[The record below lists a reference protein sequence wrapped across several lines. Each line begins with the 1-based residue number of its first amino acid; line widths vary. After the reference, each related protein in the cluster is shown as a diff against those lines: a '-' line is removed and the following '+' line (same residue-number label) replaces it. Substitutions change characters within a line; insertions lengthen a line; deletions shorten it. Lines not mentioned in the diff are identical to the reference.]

1 MSFRTAFAEA
11 VVAEVK
17 MMSHPAP
24 SKYASNFNMLQYEE
38 LRKAAVK
45 ASTGLQ
51 GEIRKM
57 LEENEEYLEDS
68 LESMQETHAT
78 INNLA
83 VTIHDYQRDMNHRMS
98 HLEKNVSKNNTAN
111 LLAFSFLLLIY
122 AFIFWAFKRIYFPD
136 TILYLN

>member
-11 VVAEVK
+11 VVAEIK
-17 MMSHPAP
+17 MMSQRAP
-24 SKYASNFNMLQYEE
+24 DKYASSFRILDYEE

-51 GEIRKM
+51 SEIRKM
-57 LEENEEYLEDS
+57 LEENEEYLEET

-83 VTIHDYQRDMNHRMS
+83 TTIHDYQRDMNHRMT

-122 AFIFWAFKRIYFPD
+122 AAAFWAFKHIYFPN

>member
-24 SKYASNFNMLQYEE
+24 SKYASNFRMLEYEE
-38 LRKAAVK
+38 LRKAAVN

-57 LEENEEYLEDS
+57 LEDNEEYLEET

-78 INNLA
+78 INNLRL
-83 VTIHDYQRDMNHRMS
+83 TIHDYQRDMNDRVT
-98 HLEKNVSKNNTAN
+98 HLEKRVSKNNTAN

-122 AFIFWAFKRIYFPD
+122 AFIFWGFKRIYFPD